1 MRNIKTTSLYL
12 LGLSLSSM
20 LLLSACGS
28 GQDLGAGY
36 STSADL
42 SAALNTNAALPG
54 ASNSQRD
61 EEVKQALDTI
71 ISGING
77 IRQDLQTFQRGG
89 GMVAPA
95 PSMPAPGTAAPAPD
109 APGTSRPPRPQQ
121 PSSGGAAPSA
131 PSAPAAPSQ
140 PQAPSAAERGQA
152 ELDALMNTISSTQF
166 VALTAAKVEKNL
178 DSGKITSN
186 KVKMWSKA
194 PNTVKIDILESTSG
208 SAGVK
213 ALYTSGQGSKIK
225 VRPSGALGFVTV
237 DLDKTDDRVASNNGY
252 LSDEI
257 DLFGVHKRLSKG
269 YQAELVG
276 TTQVEGV
283 RVNILKITTTGT
295 NTLDSRI
302 DYEYLGYEPDSYKIR
317 LWEIYA
323 QGEQQPYYRM
333 TMSEIDY
340 PASLPDSTFKL

>member
-1 MRNIKTTSLYL
+1 MRKVRNTGRHFLS
-12 LGLSLSSM
+12 LSLSSM

-36 STSADL
+36 ATDL

-54 ASNSQRD
+54 AVSPQQD
-61 EEVKQALDTI
+61 AEVKEALNTI
-71 ISGING
+71 INGING

-89 GMVAPA
+89 GTV
-95 PSMPAPGTAAPAPD
+95 AAPAPGVPVTS
-109 APGTSRPPRPQQ
+109 APATDTPVTSAPAPTAPRAPRP
-121 PSSGGAAPSA
+121 STGTAT
-131 PSAPAAPSQ
+131 PAAPSQ

-152 ELDALMNTISSTQF
+152 ELDALMNAISSTQF

-178 DSGKITSN
+178 DTGKVTSN
-186 KVKMWSKA
+186 KVNMWSKT
-194 PNTVKIDILESTSG
+194 PNTVKIDILESSSG

-225 VRPSGALGFVTV
+225 VRPAGALGFVTV

-252 LSDEI
+252 LSDDI
-257 DLFGVHKRLSKG
+257 DLFGVHKRLSTG
-269 YQAELVG
+269 YSAELVG
-276 TTQVEGV
+276 TKQVEGV
-283 RVNILKITTTGT
+283 RVNILKLTANGT
-295 NTLDSRI
+295 NTMDSRI
-302 DYEYLGYEPDSYKIR
+302 EYEYLGYEPDSYKIR

-333 TMSEIDY
+333 TMSAIEY

>member
-1 MRNIKTTSLYL
+1 MRKVTNTGRHL
-12 LGLSLSSM
+12 LSLSLSSM

-36 STSADL
+36 STDL

-54 ASNSQRD
+54 AASPQQD
-61 EEVKQALDTI
+61 AEVKEALETI
-71 ISGING
+71 INGING

-95 PSMPAPGTAAPAPD
+95 PGVPVTSAPAPT
-109 APGTSRPPRPQQ
+109 APSTPRAPRPQQ
-121 PSSGGAAPSA
+121 PGTGTST

-152 ELDALMNTISSTQF
+152 ELDALMNAISSTQF

-178 DSGKITSN
+178 DSGKITNN
-186 KVKMWSKA
+186 KVKMWSKT
-194 PNTVKIDILESTSG
+194 PNTVKIDILESSSG

-225 VRPSGALGFVTV
+225 VRPAGALGFVTV

-252 LSDEI
+252 LSDDI

-269 YQAELVG
+269 YSAELVG

-283 RVNILKITTTGT
+283 RVNILKLTATGA
-295 NTLDSRI
+295 NTLDERI